1 MKKKEFDFKFEFDF
15 KPNLGLKFHNPH
27 QTTIGI
33 KSNSAMSAKK
43 TRRKTTQTQAQV
55 LEP

>member
-1 MKKKEFDFKFEFDF
+1 MKKKEFNFKFEFDF
-15 KPNLGLKFHNPH
+15 KPNLGLEFHNPH

-33 KSNSAMSAKK
+33 KSNLAMSTKK
-43 TRRKTTQTQAQV
+43 TKKTTQTQAQV